1 MVKKIIKPTARLAP
15 IYINGCSKPNKWRP
29 TPAYDLQLI
38 QLRFSSSQASATAIC
53 CPVYRSSVTSDSPG
67 RRRGQCHHGCGTAG
81 AYIVARRQGTDLS
94 NKSCPRGLTTA
105 YDHAAGDHGRH
116 RHHHREA
123 GESIK
128 HGNFISY
135 ESGCMTFF
143 HKQHFKLYFPRWDS
157 D

>member
-1 MVKKIIKPTARLAP
+1 MDAP
-15 IYINGCSKPNKWRP
+15 SQTNGDP
-29 TPAYDLQLI
+29 LQHMT
-38 QLRFSSSQASATAIC
+38 FNSSSSASPLHKQAPRQSAAPCTDPA
-53 CPVYRSSVTSDSPG
+53 SHHSPE

-81 AYIVARRQGTDLS
+81 EYIVARRQGTDLR